1 MTAEANDDPADE
13 ERTDEERADE
23 PGEGDAE
30 GSEGPLPEAVV
41 EEAERLTRLA
51 RDAVDG
57 NEAAAYR
64 DRRETLLSA
73 HGYTARRRSEDHG
86 EVLVL
91 HPSEWVEEG
100 AIRVEYVDDVS
111 RAVEVPLD
119 GTGDPDEWDEVEA
132 HNRALAESV
141 EAEHG
146 EVHGANAH
154 AFADF
159 MGNHYA
165 RPVERATERQVR
177 EFTEEYFTRN
187 AWPSEDQREAL
198 DRSLDLLFERVDR
211 SRPGR

>member
-1 MTAEANDDPADE
+1 MTVEAN
-13 ERTDEERADE
+13 DE
-23 PGEGDAE
+23 PGEESDGE
-30 GSEGPLPEAVV
+30 PGEGPEPDRSLPESVV

-64 DRRETLLSA
+64 DRRRTLLDA
-73 HGYTARRRSEDHG
+73 HGYTARLRPGDHG

-91 HPSEWVEEG
+91 HPAEWVEDG
-100 AIRVEYVDDVS
+100 AVRVELVEDVS

-119 GTGDPDEWDEVEA
+119 GTGDPDEWEDVEA
-132 HNRALAESV
+132 HNRTLAEEV

-146 EVHGANAH
+146 PVHGANAH

-177 EFTEEYFTRN
+177 EFLEDYFPRN
-187 AWPSEDQREAL
+187 AWPTEAQHEAVEA
-198 DRSLDLLFERVDR
+198 SLDLLFERVDR
-211 SRPGR
+211 SRPGG

>member
-1 MTAEANDDPADE
+1 MTAEANDEPEAESGEESDE
-13 ERTDEERADE
+13 ELE
-23 PGEGDAE
+23 P
-30 GSEGPLPEAVV
+30 PLPESVV

-64 DRRETLLSA
+64 DRRGALLEA
-73 HGYTARRRSEDHG
+73 HDYTARLRSEDRG

-91 HPSEWVEEG
+91 HPVEWVEDG
-100 AIRVEYVDDVS
+100 VVRVERVEDVS

-119 GTGDPDEWDEVEA
+119 GTGDPEEWDDVEA
-132 HNRALAESV
+132 RNRALAESV

-146 EVHGANAH
+146 GVHGANAH

-165 RPVERATERQVR
+165 KPIERATERQVE
-177 EFTEEYFTRN
+177 EFTEEYFPRN
-187 AWPSEDQREAL
+187 AWPTDEQREAL
-198 DRSLDLLFERVDR
+198 GESLDLLFERVDR
-211 SRPGR
+211 SRPGG

>member
-1 MTAEANDDPADE
+1 MTAEANDEPADE
-13 ERTDEERADE
+13 ERTVEERTDEPVEEDEEEAD
-23 PGEGDAE
+23 A
-30 GSEGPLPEAVV
+30 PLPEAVV

-64 DRRETLLSA
+64 DRRGTLLSA

-91 HPSEWVEEG
+91 HPSEWVEDG
-100 AIRVEYVDDVS
+100 VIRVEDVDDVS

-132 HNRALAESV
+132 HNRALAEEV
-141 EAEHG
+141 ESEHG
-146 EVHGANAH
+146 PVHGANAH

-177 EFTEEYFTRN
+177 EFTEEYFPRN
-187 AWPSEDQREAL
+187 AWPSEDQREVL

>member
-1 MTAEANDDPADE
+1 MTAEANDEPDEEPADDPE
-13 ERTDEERADE
+13 GTAGGGTD
-23 PGEGDAE
+23 P
-30 GSEGPLPEAVV
+30 PLPEAVV

-57 NEAAAYR
+57 AEATAYR
-64 DRRETLLSA
+64 DRRGTLLAAHDYSA
-73 HGYTARRRSEDHG
+73 RLRSEDHG

-91 HPSEWVEEG
+91 HPTEWAEDGVV
-100 AIRVEYVDDVS
+100 RVERVDDVA

-132 HNRALAESV
+132 HNRALAEAV
-141 EAEHG
+141 EADHG
-146 EVHGANAH
+146 PVHGANAH

-165 RPVERATERQVR
+165 RPIERATERQVR
-177 EFTEEYFTRN
+177 EFLEEYFPRN
-187 AWPSEDQREAL
+187 AWPSEDQRDSL

-211 SRPGR
+211 SRPG

>member
-1 MTAEANDDPADE
+1 MTAEANDEPGAESDE
-13 ERTDEERADE
+13 E
-23 PGEGDAE
+23 PGEEGDT
-30 GSEGPLPEAVV
+30 GDTDRPLPESVV

-51 RDAVDG
+51 RDAVDE

-64 DRRETLLSA
+64 DRRETLVSA
-73 HGYTARRRSEDHG
+73 HGYTARRRSGDHG

-91 HPSEWVEEG
+91 HPSDWVEDG
-100 AIRVEYVDDVS
+100 AVRVEYVDDVS
-111 RAVEVPLD
+111 RAVEVPLN

-141 EAEHG
+141 AAEHG

-177 EFTEEYFTRN
+177 EFTEEYFPRN
-187 AWPSEDQREAL
+187 AWPSEAQREAL
-198 DRSLDLLFERVDR
+198 DESLSLLFERVDR

>member
-1 MTAEANDDPADE
+1 MTAEANDEPREETGAESDE
-13 ERTDEERADE
+13 
-23 PGEGDAE
+23 DAE
-30 GSEGPLPEAVV
+30 RPLPESVA

-51 RDAVDG
+51 RDAVDE

-64 DRRETLLSA
+64 DRRGALLET
-73 HGYTARRRSEDHG
+73 HEYTARLRSEDHG

-91 HPSEWVEEG
+91 HPVEWVEDG
-100 AIRVEYVDDVS
+100 VVRVDRVDDVS

-119 GTGDPDEWDEVEA
+119 GTGDPDEWDDVEA

-146 EVHGANAH
+146 TVHGANAH

-165 RPVERATERQVR
+165 RPIERATERQIT
-177 EFTEEYFTRN
+177 EFTEEYFPRN
-187 AWPSEDQREAL
+187 AWPTEEQREAL
-198 DRSLDLLFERVDR
+198 ETSLDLLFERVER
-211 SRPGR
+211 PRPGR

>member
-1 MTAEANDDPADE
+1 MTAEANDEPEAESGEKSDE
-13 ERTDEERADE
+13 EPE
-23 PGEGDAE
+23 
-30 GSEGPLPEAVV
+30 SPLPESVV

-64 DRRETLLSA
+64 DRRGALLEA
-73 HGYTARRRSEDHG
+73 HDYTARLRSEDRG
-86 EVLVL
+86 EALVL
-91 HPSEWVEEG
+91 HPVEWVEDG
-100 AIRVEYVDDVS
+100 VVRVERVDDVS

-119 GTGDPDEWDEVEA
+119 GTGDPEKWDDVEA

-146 EVHGANAH
+146 GVHGANAR

-165 RPVERATERQVR
+165 KPIERATERQVE
-177 EFTEEYFTRN
+177 EFTAEYFPRN
-187 AWPSEDQREAL
+187 AWPTDEQREVIEE
-198 DRSLDLLFERVDR
+198 SLDLLFERVDR
-211 SRPGR
+211 SRPGG